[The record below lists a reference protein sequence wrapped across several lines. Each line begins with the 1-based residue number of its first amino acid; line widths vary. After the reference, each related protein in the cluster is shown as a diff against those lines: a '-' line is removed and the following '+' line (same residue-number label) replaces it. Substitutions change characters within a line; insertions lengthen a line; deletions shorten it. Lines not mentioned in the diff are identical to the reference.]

1 MGAKVVSQLKNPI
14 YLFTY
19 VIYFILL
26 IIFLV
31 SYLTGIYSTWYLNL
45 KTEVVNVWIPRIL
58 WFLAIILSYV
68 SLYLLWNGKRAISLE
83 VSIQIN
89 AIYIISELIII
100 AWSVIFLQGQNIL
113 GAIWLSFALLIF
125 QIWLLYYVWK
135 LDATAG
141 LYMVPLVLMY
151 LYLLYS
157 MIHLA
162 SINGVK

>member
-1 MGAKVVSQLKNPI
+1 
-14 YLFTY
+14 
-19 VIYFILL
+19 
-26 IIFLV
+26 
-31 SYLTGIYSTWYLNL
+31 
-45 KTEVVNVWIPRIL
+45 VVNVWIPRIL